1 MAASDAMID
10 PAIADSGVSYSPHH
24 NHEHDVVNVDG
35 KDDGASVASDTEEI
49 FAPNPAASY
58 AASAAAYAASAAA
71 TAVAATQSASPAP
84 APAPTAQMA
93 MAQAHVP
100 SPSPGPPPAQTPA
113 SPVSTASAAA
123 AAAAAAA
130 AVAAAAAT
138 PMARVQQ
145 YNPVAHGHLVLYLA
159 ALHGSR
165 ITADN
170 LAGSFAPPLNHEKL
184 LDWWRVRL
192 TTSAVFL
199 LLRTPYESS
208 TAPGGAGAGGAAA
221 AAKKVQGTDLVGVIM
236 LRSHPAETS
245 PHVATVDLL
254 LVNLQYRQLGGER
267 QLLQTVERQ
276 ALREGRTLLTAEAE
290 SKSSMANM
298 YTTLG
303 FTEAGQ
309 IPGMVLRPATGEKR
323 SLSIFYKDL
332 EQAAAAQAAAQS
344 VASSSRQSPV
354 AQS

>member
-1 MAASDAMID
+1 MID
-10 PAIADSGVSYSPHH
+10 PSMADSGVSSAFDSPH
-24 NHEHDVVNVDG
+24 NHHDVDIDVDG
-35 KDDGASVASDTEEI
+35 NGNDKDDGASVTSDTEEI
-49 FAPNPAASY
+49 FAPTNP
-58 AASAAAYAASAAA
+58 AAAYAAAYVASAAA
-71 TAVAATQSASPAP
+71 ARSPQSASSASI
-84 APAPTAQMA
+84 APTAPMTIEQ
-93 MAQAHVP
+93 AQAQASAPVP
-100 SPSPGPPPAQTPA
+100 APVPPVQTPA
-113 SPVSTASAAA
+113 SPASTASAAA
-123 AAAAAAA
+123 VAAAAAAA

-145 YNPVAHGHLVLYLA
+145 YSPVAHGHLALYLA

-184 LDWWRVRL
+184 LEWWRVRL

-199 LLRTPYESS
+199 LLRTPYET
-208 TAPGGAGAGGAAA
+208 TAATTTPTTTTPVPVAP
-221 AAKKVQGTDLVGVIM
+221 AKKVLGTDLVGVIM

-298 YTTLG
+298 YMSLG

-309 IPGMVLRPATGEKR
+309 IPGMVLRPTTGEKR
-323 SLSIFYKDL
+323 PLSIFYKDL
-332 EQAAAAQAAAQS
+332 EQAAAAM
-344 VASSSRQSPV
+344 SSRQSPA